1 MPDQRPQHRT
11 MPSLLNIPTEP
22 YLGPGRSLYGSR
34 GPQRAAPDY
43 GARKPL
49 STAPESVEHFIE
61 DSIARVADLS
71 GRQRTALKAE
81 LMRTMHDIHF
91 LRTLMD
97 SAKAKGPWSA
107 KAVHPSDEGRPL

>member
-1 MPDQRPQHRT
+1 M
-11 MPSLLNIPTEP
+11 
-22 YLGPGRSLYGSR
+22 YGPR

-49 STAPESVEHFIE
+49 TTQPETVEDFIA

-71 GRQRTALKAE
+71 ARQRTALKGE

-107 KAVHPSDEGRPL
+107 EAVHPTDEGRVL